1 MSGWK
6 GTVISTQWVFSRWS
20 FVAASRLESYRII
33 TDDHADVFDGTMITL
48 AMFTLNLFH
57 PGIFLRNI
65 DYLTPSSS
73 SSEGASLEDRFKTTP
88 PLMKEA

>member
-1 MSGWK
+1 MSGWN
-6 GTVISTQWVFSRWS
+6 GTVISTEWLFSRWS
-20 FVAASRLESYRII
+20 FVAAFRLESYRII

-73 SSEGASLEDRFKTTP
+73 SEGASLEDRFKTTP